1 MKFALV
7 FAAVVALLLTGSPA
21 HAGALARDDGDG
33 GMQIQVVVSGNPET
47 TTSPTPG
54 GGDGGG
60 KDGNGGGGGLARTG
74 LNVMLIAGAGIAL
87 VALGATVRAAAR
99 RRSGMGV

>member
-21 HAGALARDDGDG
+21 HAGTARDDGDG
-33 GMQIQVVVSGNPET
+33 GMQIQVVVSGSPET

-54 GGDGGG
+54 SGGG
-60 KDGNGGGGGLARTG
+60 KDGGGGLARTG

-99 RRSGMGV
+99 RRSSMGA

>member
-7 FAAVVALLLTGSPA
+7 FVAFVALLLTGSPA
-21 HAGALARDDGDG
+21 HAGAARDDGDG
-33 GMQIQVVVSGNPET
+33 GMQIQVVVSGSPEA

-54 GGDGGG
+54 GGGG
-60 KDGNGGGGGLARTG
+60 KDGGGGGLPRTG

-99 RRSGMGV
+99 RRSSMGA